1 MQLPDTLKVLIV
13 DSDLTY
19 LQLLSQLLRTLGVEQ
34 LATATD
40 SATGLEVFNRFHP
53 DLCIADIYLGS
64 EAARGVTMADL
75 MRSSQPAQPLILLS
89 EPYSPACYE
98 HCRHLMPVSF
108 ISKELSKFKIYQAID
123 QALLQQPPKSP
134 AEQKGMHN
142 GRFSLGN
149 LRRVFFKV
157 GDSYKPCPVEEV
169 SFFFAANKLT
179 HARVG
184 QRSYP
189 VNVQLKVLEDTF
201 TNSFVRIH
209 RTYLVNIA
217 HIEAVNPREG
227 TIHVAGET
235 LPIGYAYRRDFMEGL
250 RLMR

>member
-13 DSDLTY
+13 DSDTSY
-19 LQLLSQLLRTLGVEQ
+19 LQLLSQLLKTLGIEQ
-34 LATATD
+34 LATASDPETAL
-40 SATGLEVFNRFHP
+40 ATFHHFHP

-64 EAARGVTMADL
+64 KAPLGVTLADL
-75 MRSSQPAQPLILLS
+75 MRASQPAQPLVLLS
-89 EPYSPACYE
+89 EPCLPGCYE
-98 HCRHLMPVSF
+98 HCRHLMPFSF

-123 QALLQQPPKSP
+123 QAMLQQHPQLP
-134 AEQKGMHN
+134 AEQKSIDN

-157 GDSYKPCPVEEV
+157 GDFYKPYPVEEV

-179 HARVG
+179 HARIG

-201 TNSFVRIH
+201 TTTFIRIH

-227 TIHVAGET
+227 TIYVAGET

-250 RLMR
+250 RLLR

>member
-1 MQLPDTLKVLIV
+1 MLGGSGHAGVL
-13 DSDLTY
+13 
-19 LQLLSQLLRTLGVEQ
+19 LQLQQNTR
-34 LATATD
+34 
-40 SATGLEVFNRFHP
+40 
-53 DLCIADIYLGS
+53 
-64 EAARGVTMADL
+64 
-75 MRSSQPAQPLILLS
+75 
-89 EPYSPACYE
+89 
-98 HCRHLMPVSF
+98 MPVGVLF
-108 ISKELSKFKIYQAID
+108 FKKSRPAP
-123 QALLQQPPKSP
+123 AL
-134 AEQKGMHN
+134 EC
-142 GRFSLGN
+142 N